1 MLRFAATGGPSVIV
15 QPSGKPISR
24 QTHAGESG
32 ADALA
37 SASAARP
44 GVFRARCDGPAVA
57 FCAALIVGVDQVD
70 PNDSATA
77 HPSLFGVSRPSP
89 EHVSVTSLLALALFG
104 VGHW

>member
-1 MLRFAATGGPSVIV
+1 MRV

-24 QTHAGESG
+24 QTQSGESG
-32 ADALA
+32 ATAEA
-37 SASAARP
+37 SASAASP

-57 FCAALIVGVDQVD
+57 FCAAFTVGVDLVD

-77 HPSLFGVSRPSP
+77 HPSLFGFSLPSP
-89 EHVSVTSLLALALFG
+89 EHVSVTSLPALALFG